1 MKKKV
6 SHISELSI
14 GTEYEVKVQTFM
26 AIGLVV
32 KIQGGSYIIH
42 RKHLFKDKKNF
53 KKGESFIAEFMGNDQ
68 NGHPIWKTKATPQ
81 IIEEA

>member
-1 MKKKV
+1 
-6 SHISELSI
+6 
-14 GTEYEVKVQTFM
+14 M
-26 AIGLVV
+26 ALGLVV